1 MRKTFRLFIAILFVL
16 CFSCLTVAC
25 NDTNNTDLSFTLR
38 FDANGGIGS
47 MQDLI
52 FKKNEEK
59 TLPVNS
65 FERANYSFAGWV
77 TSENGDAE
85 YSDGDKISLNSNT
98 TLFARSEERRVGKEC
113 RL

>member
-25 NDTNNTDLSFTLR
+25 NDTNNTDVSFTLR

-52 FKKNEEK
+52 FKKMK
-59 TLPVNS
+59 KRL
-65 FERANYSFAGWV
+65 
-77 TSENGDAE
+77 
-85 YSDGDKISLNSNT
+85 
-98 TLFARSEERRVGKEC
+98 C
-113 RL
+113 RLIRLRELTILLQAGLLRKTEMRNIRTGIKFL